1 MTGWRKRL
9 GTVAVGAA
17 VLGSGI
23 GLGATVFASGSA
35 GAAGSSG
42 SPAAATGPAAAPEQG
57 PLFGVVHGDLDLT
70 RLDHS
75 TFALVYDRGVIVA
88 RDGDTLTVAR
98 LDGRRVAIELT
109 PTTIVREG
117 LRPGSTDD
125 LVVGDRAMF
134 LSKPNPD
141 GTFTAV
147 GVRCISGPRA

>member
-1 MTGWRKRL
+1 MTGWKKRM
-9 GTVAVGAA
+9 GAVAVGAA

-35 GAAGSSG
+35 GASG
-42 SPAAATGPAAAPEQG
+42 APAATATAPGAGTREGPG

-70 RLDHS
+70 RFDHS
-75 TFALVYDRGVIVA
+75 TLALVFDRGVIVA

-98 LDGRRVAIELT
+98 LDGERVAIELT
-109 PTTIVREG
+109 SRTVVREG
-117 LRPGSTDD
+117 LRRGSTDD

-134 LSKPNPD
+134 LSRSNAD